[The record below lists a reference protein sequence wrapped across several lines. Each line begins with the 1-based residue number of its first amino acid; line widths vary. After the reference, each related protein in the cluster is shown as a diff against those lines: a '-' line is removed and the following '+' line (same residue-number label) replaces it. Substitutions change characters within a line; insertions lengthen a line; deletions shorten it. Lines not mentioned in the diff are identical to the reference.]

1 MSSFEATVR
10 SASLVNRMRGVL
22 SRCEP
27 DRGLIAS
34 EGAHIHMI
42 AVVQTRYSFRQV
54 DTVECIGLGVG
65 LECGAHSPIRSFTL
79 SQHIKNEPYV
89 VVYLDVEGKTFNI
102 LY

>member
-10 SASLVNRMRGVL
+10 SASLVNIMRGVL

-54 DTVECIGLGVG
+54 DTVECRPRGR
-65 LECGAHSPIRSFTL
+65 A
-79 SQHIKNEPYV
+79 
-89 VVYLDVEGKTFNI
+89 
-102 LY
+102 